1 MRCAEI
7 TKGRRARAKLWDTRV
22 VEGSGAEKKSM
33 KEAEKKQPERQEEN
47 QAGVVSRGESI

>member
-7 TKGRRARAKLWDTRV
+7 TKGGHARAKLWDTRV
-22 VEGSGAEKKSM
+22 VEGSGVEKKPV